1 MAPPSAATSWRGLG
15 HAIGVS
21 PGGGRRHGRTHG
33 WLGFLRGVFGFQ
45 RCRLL
50 FVFSETLERFSGR
63 LVCSAPFYVGR
74 GSTGRAVLRLCAVC
88 SRATAANRRQLPDYS
103 QNGQNPPARAFFA
116 APTLQNSI
124 RVISKLF
131 DTSRS
136 VTQRRKPRSWRPA
149 VFFFFT
155 LA

>member
-1 MAPPSAATSWRGLG
+1 MAPSSAATSGRGLG

-21 PGGGRRHGRTHG
+21 PGGGRRHGRAHG
-33 WLGFLRGVFGFQ
+33 SFLFSGVSVVFTDACCSAYS
-45 RCRLL
+45 RLPPRTLPARLL
-50 FVFSETLERFSGR
+50 GVRAL
-63 LVCSAPFYVGR
+63 YVR
-74 GSTGRAVLRLCAVC
+74 GRASVRVVLRFCAVC

-124 RVISKLF
+124 RVLSKLF

-136 VTQRRKPRSWRPA
+136 VTQRRKPRFWRPA